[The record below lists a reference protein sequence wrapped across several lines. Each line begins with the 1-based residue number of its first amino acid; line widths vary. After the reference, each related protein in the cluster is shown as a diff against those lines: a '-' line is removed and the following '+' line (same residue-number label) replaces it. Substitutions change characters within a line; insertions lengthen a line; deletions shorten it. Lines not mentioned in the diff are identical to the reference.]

1 MLELLTFP
9 SSIATTGLHYFLEP
23 KRWARMTTV
32 LGDRFKAE
40 KDFGAMFCYSLDR
53 SLQNFF
59 DKVTRWPDITRD
71 GNPNYLLKKAETLF
85 EAIEDGRGLNIILPI
100 TLLVTAAKADP
111 KKRDGGIKEPAEAK
125 KAKKTSGTIEAAP
138 KETKHFNDDTKA
150 DWLLPNGTSYTSLL
164 ARRCQV

>member
-59 DKVTRWPDITRD
+59 DKVTRWPDIARD

-100 TLLVTAAKADP
+100 TLLATAAKADP
-111 KKRDGGIKEPAEAK
+111 KKRDGGTKEPTETK
-125 KAKKTSGTIEAAP
+125 KAKKTAGPSRRPPRRPNTLTTTLRRTGSYPTGHPMSPFLAP
-138 KETKHFNDDTKA
+138 KC
-150 DWLLPNGTSYTSLL
+150 P
-164 ARRCQV
+164 V